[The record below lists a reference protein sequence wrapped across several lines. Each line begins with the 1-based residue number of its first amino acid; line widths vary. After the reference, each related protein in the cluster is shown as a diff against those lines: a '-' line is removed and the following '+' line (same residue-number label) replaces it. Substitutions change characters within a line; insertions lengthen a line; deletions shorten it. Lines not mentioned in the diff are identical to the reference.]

1 MVNSRLRKELA
12 ETARGLH
19 ELDRQAMRE
28 FESLWDEHPRIVHAP
43 VPILTSSTTLP
54 PNRVLSVVLRPE
66 EDVAWI
72 WTSTPDGGSYVS
84 GYTIIKSD
92 SGLK

>member
-1 MVNSRLRKELA
+1 M
-12 ETARGLH
+12 
-19 ELDRQAMRE
+19 RQ
-28 FESLWDEHPRIVHAP
+28 FESRRDEPSRIVHAP
-43 VPILTSSTTLP
+43 APILTSSTTLP
-54 PNRVLSVVLRPE
+54 SNRVLSVALRPG

-84 GYTIIKSD
+84 GYTIVQSD